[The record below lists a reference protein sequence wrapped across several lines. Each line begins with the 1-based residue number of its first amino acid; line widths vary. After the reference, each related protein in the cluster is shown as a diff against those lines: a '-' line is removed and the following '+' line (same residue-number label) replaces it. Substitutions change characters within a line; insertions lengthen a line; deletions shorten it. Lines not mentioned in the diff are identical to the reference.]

1 MAEDFN
7 YFHPAIDFLIFIFNF
22 AVQSTFKMQNNHQS
36 SLQDIHYIKDMMEKS
51 SRFIS
56 LSGLSG
62 VFAGCFA
69 IIGSIIA
76 YLYLGSIG
84 SAYSDFAGSLPRHT
98 LWNDLVFLILDAV
111 AVAVLSIACGLYFTM
126 KQSQKQGTKIWDSTS
141 KRLLVNLMIPLAAG
155 GIFCLGLL
163 YWGLFG
169 LVAPC
174 TLIFYGFACFNA
186 GKYTHDEV
194 RYLGISDIVLG
205 LIGVFL
211 IGYGFQLWIIGF
223 GILHI
228 LYGIIM
234 YFKYDKKA

>member
-1 MAEDFN
+1 MTKDN
-7 YFHPAIDFLIFIFNF
+7 
-22 AVQSTFKMQNNHQS
+22 QST
-36 SLQDIHYIKDMMEKS
+36 LQDIHYIKDMMEKS

-56 LSGLSG
+56 LSGLAG

-69 IIGSIIA
+69 IIGAIVA
-76 YLYLGSIG
+76 YLYLSSIG
-84 SAYSDFAGSLPRHT
+84 TAYSDFATSFPRHT
-98 LWNDLVFLILDAV
+98 LWNDLVFLILDAL
-111 AVAVLSIACGLYFTM
+111 AVAFLSIACGLYFTI
-126 KQSQKQGTKIWDSTS
+126 KQSKKQGTKIWDSTS
-141 KRLLVNLMIPLAAG
+141 KRLLVNLMIPLTAG
-155 GIFCLGLL
+155 GIFCLALL

-169 LVAPC
+169 LVAPS

-194 RYLGISDIVLG
+194 RYLGVSEILLG

-211 IGYGFQLWIIGF
+211 IGYGFELWILGF

-234 YFKYDKKA
+234 YIKYDKKA